1 MKCVI
6 LPPCPPAPPH
16 REETVDME
24 APPLL
29 SIVVVNRNTRELL
42 DGCLGSIVSL
52 VADIPME
59 VFVVDNG
66 SSDGSQRMVRERYPA
81 VRLLEL
87 GSNFGFAAANNRALV
102 LSAGKY
108 CLLLNSDTVVTS
120 GAVEAVVTYLEK
132 NEEVGIAGLQL
143 LNADGSRQNS
153 IANFPSLLTELFNKS
168 LLRRLSPGRYP
179 GKERSYPGP
188 IDVESVI
195 GACLFVRRKTME
207 QVGMLDEEY
216 FFYLEE
222 TDWCLRV
229 RKAGW
234 RVIHYPGA
242 SIYHLQGKSVEG
254 VNVRARIEYFR
265 SRYLFFRKHH
275 SPRACFLLKS
285 GLVLKTA
292 VNLLANFLLSVATFF
307 SVRRRRE
314 RMLLYWAILRWHARG
329 CPSTEGLSAA

>member
-6 LPPCPPAPPH
+6 LPQCLSAPPT

-24 APPLL
+24 VPPLL
-29 SIVVVNRNTRELL
+29 SIVVINWNTREFLG
-42 DGCLGSIVSL
+42 GCLGSILSRGTC
-52 VADIPME
+52 IPSE

-66 SSDGSQRMVRERYPA
+66 SSDGSQQMVRERYPA

-87 GSNFGFAAANNRALV
+87 EKNLGFAAGNNRALR

-120 GAVEAVVTYLEK
+120 GAVEAVMAYLEK
-132 NEEVGIAGLQL
+132 NEDVGIAGLQL

-168 LLRRLSPGRYP
+168 LLRRLSPGKFP
-179 GKERSYPGP
+179 GKERSYAGP

-195 GACLFVRRKTME
+195 GACLFVRRKAME
-207 QVGMLDEEY
+207 QVGLLDEEY

-265 SRYLFFRKHH
+265 SRYLFFRKHL

-292 VNLLANFLLSVATFF
+292 VNLLFHFLLSAATLF

-314 RMLLYWAILRWHARG
+314 RMLLYWAILRWHIRG
-329 CPSTEGLSAA
+329 CPSSEGLTAA

>member
-16 REETVDME
+16 REKTVDME

-242 SIYHLQGKSVEG
+242 SIYHLQGMSVEG
-254 VNVRARIEYFR
+254 VSVRARIEYFR

>member
-1 MKCVI
+1 
-6 LPPCPPAPPH
+6 
-16 REETVDME
+16 
-24 APPLL
+24 
-29 SIVVVNRNTRELL
+29 
-42 DGCLGSIVSL
+42 
-52 VADIPME
+52 
-59 VFVVDNG
+59 
-66 SSDGSQRMVRERYPA
+66 
-81 VRLLEL
+81 
-87 GSNFGFAAANNRALV
+87 
-102 LSAGKY
+102 
-108 CLLLNSDTVVTS
+108 
-120 GAVEAVVTYLEK
+120 
-132 NEEVGIAGLQL
+132 

-195 GACLFVRRKTME
+195 GACLFVRRRAME
-207 QVGMLDEEY
+207 QVGLLDEEY

-265 SRYLFFRKHH
+265 SRYLFFRKHL

-292 VNLLANFLLSVATFF
+292 VNLLSNFLLSAATFF
-307 SVRRRRE
+307 SLRRRRE

-329 CPSTEGLSAA
+329 CPSSEGLSAA

>member
-1 MKCVI
+1 
-6 LPPCPPAPPH
+6 
-16 REETVDME
+16 
-24 APPLL
+24 
-29 SIVVVNRNTRELL
+29 
-42 DGCLGSIVSL
+42 
-52 VADIPME
+52 
-59 VFVVDNG
+59 
-66 SSDGSQRMVRERYPA
+66 MVRERYPA

-87 GSNFGFAAANNRALV
+87 GRNLGFAAANNQALR

-108 CLLLNSDTVVTS
+108 CLLLNSDTVVTPGS
-120 GAVEAVVTYLEK
+120 VEAVVAHLEK
-132 NEEVGIAGLQL
+132 NEDVGIAGLQL

-195 GACLFVRRKTME
+195 GACLFVRRKAMA
-207 QVGMLDEEY
+207 QVGLLDEEY

-222 TDWCLRV
+222 TDWCLRF

-242 SIYHLQGKSVEG
+242 SIYHLQGRSVEG
-254 VNVRARIEYFR
+254 VNARARIEYFR
-265 SRYLFFRKHH
+265 SRYLFFRKHL

-292 VNLLANFLLSVATFF
+292 VNLLFHLLLSAATFF

-314 RMLLYWAILRWHARG
+314 RMILYWAILRWHARG
-329 CPSTEGLSAA
+329 CPASEGLSAA

>member
-1 MKCVI
+1 VTGI
-6 LPPCPPAPPH
+6 
-16 REETVDME
+16 
-24 APPLL
+24 PL
-29 SIVVVNRNTRELL
+29 
-42 DGCLGSIVSL
+42 
-52 VADIPME
+52 E

-66 SSDGSQRMVRERYPA
+66 SSDGSPRMVRERYPA

-87 GSNFGFAAANNRALV
+87 GRNLGFAAANNRGLD
-102 LSAGKY
+102 LSVGKY
-108 CLLLNSDTVVTS
+108 CLLLNSDTVVSS
-120 GAVEAVVTYLEK
+120 GAVEAVVAYLEK
-132 NEEVGIAGLQL
+132 NEDVGIAGLQL

-153 IANFPSLLTELFNKS
+153 IANFPSLSTELFNKS
-168 LLRRLSPGRYP
+168 LLRRLAPGSFP

-195 GACLFVRRKTME
+195 GACLFVRRKAME
-207 QVGMLDEEY
+207 QVGLLDEEY
-216 FFYLEE
+216 FLYLEE
-222 TDWCLRV
+222 TDWCLRM

-242 SIYHLQGKSVEG
+242 SIHHLQGKSVAG
-254 VNVRARIEYFR
+254 VYVRARIEYFR
-265 SRYLFFRKHH
+265 SRYLFFRKHL

-292 VNLLANFLLSVATFF
+292 VNLLFHLLLSAATFF

-329 CPSTEGLSAA
+329 CPASEGLSAA

>member
-1 MKCVI
+1 
-6 LPPCPPAPPH
+6 
-16 REETVDME
+16 ME

-29 SIVVVNRNTRELL
+29 SIVVINRNTRELL

-87 GSNFGFAAANNRALV
+87 GRNFGFAAANNRALV

-229 RKAGW
+229 RTGG
-234 RVIHYPGA
+234 RVIQYPGA

-285 GLVLKTA
+285 CLVLKTA

>member
-1 MKCVI
+1 
-6 LPPCPPAPPH
+6 
-16 REETVDME
+16 ME

-132 NEEVGIAGLQL
+132 NGEVGIAGLQL

-242 SIYHLQGKSVEG
+242 SIYHLQGMSVEG
-254 VNVRARIEYFR
+254 VSVRARIEYFR

>member
-1 MKCVI
+1 MKCAM
-6 LPPCPPAPPH
+6 LPQCPPASPH

-24 APPLL
+24 VPPLL
-29 SIVVVNRNTRELL
+29 SIVVINWNTRDLL

-52 VADIPME
+52 VEEIPLE

-87 GSNFGFAAANNRALV
+87 GRNLGFAAANNRALR

-108 CLLLNSDTVVTS
+108 CLLLNSDTVVRS
-120 GAVEAVVTYLEK
+120 GAVEAVVDYLEK

-143 LNADGSRQNS
+143 LNPDGSRQNS
-153 IANFPSLLTELFNKS
+153 IANFPSLWTELFNKS

-195 GACLFVRRKTME
+195 GACLFVRRKAME
-207 QVGMLDEEY
+207 QVGLLDEEY

-222 TDWCLRV
+222 TDWCLRA

-234 RVIHYPGA
+234 RVIHFPGA

-265 SRYLFFRKHH
+265 SRYLFFRKHL

-292 VNLLANFLLSVATFF
+292 VNLLFHLLLSAATLF
-307 SVRRRRE
+307 SVCRWRE
-314 RMLLYWAILRWHARG
+314 RMRVYWAILRWHARG
-329 CPSTEGLSAA
+329 CPSSEGLSAA